1 MINTILIVDDEESIR
16 RNLKTYLVS
25 QGFNVEIAA
34 DGKSG
39 LEICRSRHVD
49 LVLLDLKL
57 PDMSGLEVLTQIKAI
72 SPGLAVII
80 ITAYGDVRTAVE
92 AIKLKADNFVL
103 KPIELASL
111 TVIVNNCLENYA
123 RRMETQYLREKLSRM
138 EGQETYYRLRQ
149 PEEIYQGIRLLSEKS
164 SVNVLILGETGTG
177 KGMIARII
185 HDLSDRRQKAFV
197 DLNCAGLSE
206 NLLESELFG
215 HEAGAFTDAR
225 NQKRGLL
232 EVAAGGSVFLDE
244 IGDLSLLVQAK
255 LLKVIEE
262 KSFRRLGGVVN
273 INADVRIM
281 AASNIDLERAVKE
294 KKFREDLY
302 YRLKVMPLSLPPL
315 RERREDIL
323 VLARIMLEEFT
334 GSLGR
339 SISGFSNEAEG
350 VLYFYSWPGNIRE
363 LRNVVERAVL
373 ICTEGIIQ
381 AQNLPED
388 MRKGQGGR
396 ELTPGN
402 ADLSL
407 EDSEKAHIQNVLK
420 TCQGN
425 HSQAA
430 RILKIHR
437 TTLIKKIKKYKLEQ

>member
-1 MINTILIVDDEESIR
+1 MLNTILIVDDEVLIR
-16 RNLKTYLVS
+16 RNLKTYFAS
-25 QGFNVEIAA
+25 QGFNVETAA
-34 DGKSG
+34 DGTSG
-39 LEICRSRHVD
+39 IEICQSRQVD
-49 LVLLDLKL
+49 VVLLDLKL
-57 PDMSGLEVLTQIKAI
+57 PDLSGLEVLSQIKII
-72 SPGLAVII
+72 SPGTAVII
-80 ITAYGDVRTAVE
+80 ISAYGDVRTAVE

-111 TVIVNNCLENYA
+111 LVIVNNCLENYA
-123 RRMETQYLREKLSRM
+123 WRLEARYLREKFSRM
-138 EGQETYYRLRQ
+138 EGQEAYNKLRQ
-149 PEEIYQGIRLLSEKS
+149 PEEVNRGIRLLSEKS

-177 KGMIARII
+177 KGMVARII
-185 HDLSDRRQKAFV
+185 HDLSDRRERAFV
-197 DLNCAGLSE
+197 DLNCAGLGE

-244 IGDLSLLVQAK
+244 VGDLSPSVQAK

-273 INADVRIM
+273 ISADVRIM
-281 AASNIDLERAVKE
+281 AASNIDLERAVRE

-302 YRLKVMPLSLPPL
+302 YRLKVMPLKLPPL
-315 RERREDIL
+315 RERREDIMPL
-323 VLARIMLEEFT
+323 AGVLLKEFT
-334 GSLGR
+334 VSLGR
-339 SISGFSNEAEG
+339 KISGFSTEAEG
-350 VLYFYSWPGNIRE
+350 VLYYYSWPGNIRE

-381 AQNLPED
+381 AQHLPED
-388 MRKGQGGR
+388 MKKRQGPQG
-396 ELTPGN
+396 LTPGN
-402 ADLSL
+402 ADLSMEDL
-407 EDSEKAHIQNVLK
+407 EKVHIQNVLK

-425 HSQAA
+425 NSQAA

-437 TTLIKKIKKYKLEQ
+437 STLIKKIKKYQLEQ

>member
-1 MINTILIVDDEESIR
+1 MLNTILIVDDEVSIL
-16 RNLKTYLVS
+16 RNLKTYFAS
-25 QGFNVEIAA
+25 QGFGVETAA

-39 LEICRSRHVD
+39 VEICRNLQVD
-49 LVLLDLKL
+49 VVLLDLKL
-57 PDMSGLEVLTQIKAI
+57 PDMSGLEVLTQIKTI
-72 SPGLAVII
+72 SPGTGVII
-80 ITAYGDVRTAVE
+80 ITAFGDVRTAVE

-111 TVIVNNCLENYA
+111 LVIVNNCLENYA
-123 RRMETQYLREKLSRM
+123 RRKEAQYLREKLSRI
-138 EGQETYYRLRQ
+138 EGQETYYKLRQ
-149 PEEIYQGIRLLSEKS
+149 PEEITQGIRLLSEKS

-185 HDLSDRRQKAFV
+185 HDLSDRRERAFV

-225 NQKRGLL
+225 SQKRGLL

-244 IGDLSLLVQAK
+244 VGDLSPSVQAK

-281 AASNIDLERAVKE
+281 AASNIDLESAVQD

-302 YRLKVMPLSLPPL
+302 YRLKVMPLKLPPL
-315 RERREDIL
+315 RERREDIMP
-323 VLARIMLEEFT
+323 LAGVMLEEFT
-334 GSLGR
+334 VLLGR
-339 SISGFSNEAEG
+339 NISGFSTEAEG
-350 VLYFYSWPGNIRE
+350 VLYYYSWPGNIRE

-381 AQNLPED
+381 AQHLPED

-396 ELTPGN
+396 EPIPGN

-407 EDSEKAHIQNVLK
+407 EDSEKIHIQNVLK
-420 TCQGN
+420 TCRGN

-437 TTLIKKIKKYKLEQ
+437 STLIKKIRKYQLE

>member
-1 MINTILIVDDEESIR
+1 MLNTILIVDDEDSIR
-16 RNLKTYLVS
+16 RNLKTYFAS
-25 QGFNVEIAA
+25 QGFNVETAA

-39 LEICRSRHVD
+39 IEICRSRQVD
-49 LVLLDLKL
+49 VALLDLKL
-57 PDMSGLEVLTQIKAI
+57 PDMSGLEVLSQIKTIA
-72 SPGLAVII
+72 PGLAVII
-80 ITAYGDVRTAVE
+80 ITAFGDVRTAVE

-111 TVIVNNCLENYA
+111 LVIVNNCLENYA
-123 RRMETQYLREKLSRM
+123 RRKEAQYLREKLSKL
-138 EGQETYYRLRQ
+138 EGLEKFYKLRQ
-149 PEEIYQGIRLLSEKS
+149 PEEVYQGIRLLSEKS

-185 HDLSDRRQKAFV
+185 HDSSDRRGKAFV
-197 DLNCAGLSE
+197 DINCAGLSE

-225 NQKRGLL
+225 SQKRGLL

-244 IGDLSLLVQAK
+244 IGDLSPSVQAK

-273 INADVRIM
+273 ISADVRIM
-281 AASNIDLERAVKE
+281 AASNIDLGKAVRE
-294 KKFREDLY
+294 NKFREDLY
-302 YRLKVMPLSLPPL
+302 YRLKVMPLWLPPL
-315 RERREDIL
+315 RERRDDIPA
-323 VLARIMLEEFT
+323 LARIMLEEFT

-339 SISGFSNEAEG
+339 SISGFSTEAEG
-350 VLYFYSWPGNIRE
+350 VLCYYSWPGNIRE
-363 LRNVVERAVL
+363 LRNVIERAVL
-373 ICTEGIIQ
+373 LCTEGIIQ
-381 AQNLPED
+381 AQHLPED
-388 MRKGQGGR
+388 MKKRQVGR
-396 ELTPGN
+396 ELTSGN

-407 EDSEKAHIQNVLK
+407 EDSEKVHIQNVLK

-425 HSQAA
+425 HSLAA

-437 TTLIKKIKKYKLEQ
+437 STLIKKIRKYKLE

>member
-1 MINTILIVDDEESIR
+1 MINSILIIDDEDSIR
-16 RNLKTYLVS
+16 RNLKTYFIS
-25 QGFNVEIAA
+25 QGFNVETAA

-39 LEICRSRHVD
+39 IEICRSRPVD
-49 LVLLDLKL
+49 VVLLDLKL
-57 PDMSGLEVLTQIKAI
+57 PDMPGLEVLSKIKAI
-72 SPGLAVII
+72 SPGLVVII

-111 TVIVNNCLENYA
+111 SVIVNKCLENYA
-123 RRMETQYLREKLSRM
+123 RWMEAQYLREKLSKM
-138 EGQETYYRLRQ
+138 EGLETYNKLRQ
-149 PEEIYQGIRLLSEKS
+149 PEKVYQGIRLLSEKS

-185 HDLSDRRQKAFV
+185 HDLSDRREKAFV

-225 NQKRGLL
+225 TQKRGLL

-244 IGDLSLLVQAK
+244 IGDLSPSVQAK

-281 AASNIDLERAVKE
+281 ATSNIDLERAVKE
-294 KKFREDLY
+294 NKFREDLY
-302 YRLKVMPLSLPPL
+302 YRLKVMPLRLPPL
-315 RERREDIL
+315 RERREDIMP
-323 VLARIMLEEFT
+323 LARIMLEEFKR
-334 GSLGR
+334 SLGR
-339 SISGFSNEAEG
+339 NILGFSNEAEG
-350 VLYFYSWPGNIRE
+350 VLYYYSWPGNIRE
-363 LRNVVERAVL
+363 LRNVIERAVL
-373 ICTEGIIQ
+373 ICDGSVIQ
-381 AQNLPED
+381 PYHLPED
-388 MRKGQGGR
+388 MRKGQGGRR

-420 TCQGN
+420 TRKGN

-437 TTLIKKIKKYKLEQ
+437 STLIKKIKKYKIE

>member
-1 MINTILIVDDEESIR
+1 MINTILIVDDEDSIR
-16 RNLKTYLVS
+16 RNLKTYFVS
-25 QGFNVEIAA
+25 QGFNVETAA

-39 LEICRSRHVD
+39 IEICRSRHVD
-49 LVLLDLKL
+49 IVLLDLKL
-57 PDMSGLEVLTQIKAI
+57 PDLSGLEVLSQIKAI
-72 SPGLAVII
+72 SPGQAVII

-111 TVIVNNCLENYA
+111 LVIVNNCLENYA
-123 RRMETQYLREKLSRM
+123 RRIEAQYLREKLSKL
-138 EGQETYYRLRQ
+138 EGKETYSKLRQ
-149 PEEIYQGIRLLSEKS
+149 PEEIYRGIKLLSEKS

-177 KGMIARII
+177 KGMISRII
-185 HDLSDRRQKAFV
+185 HDLSDRRERAFV

-225 NQKRGLL
+225 SQKRGLL

-244 IGDLSLLVQAK
+244 IGDLSLSVQAK

-281 AASNIDLERAVKE
+281 AASNIDLDEMVKE

-302 YRLKVMPLSLPPL
+302 YRLKVMPLRLPPL

-323 VLARIMLEEFT
+323 PLARIMLEEFNR
-334 GSLGR
+334 SLKHNVSG
-339 SISGFSNEAEG
+339 ISEEAE
-350 VLYFYSWPGNIRE
+350 VLLHSYYWPGNIRE
-363 LRNVVERAVL
+363 LRNIIERAVL
-373 ICTEGIIQ
+373 ICSEGVIQ
-381 AQNLPED
+381 AGHLPEEV
-388 MRKGQGGR
+388 RKRVSSR
-396 ELTPGN
+396 EISTGK

-407 EDSEKAHIQNVLK
+407 EGSEKAHIQNVLK
-420 TCQGN
+420 MCKN
-425 HSQAA
+425 NKSLAA
-430 RILKIHR
+430 KNLGIHR
-437 TTLIKKIKKYKLEQ
+437 TTLVYKLKKYKFE

>member
-1 MINTILIVDDEESIR
+1 MINTILIVDDEVSIL
-16 RNLKTYLVS
+16 RNLKTYFAS
-25 QGFNVEIAA
+25 QGFKVETAA

-39 LEICRSRHVD
+39 IEICRTKPVN

-57 PDMSGLEVLTQIKAI
+57 PDLSGLEVLSQIKAI
-72 SPGLAVII
+72 SPGTGVII
-80 ITAYGDVRTAVE
+80 ISAYGDVRTAVE

-111 TVIVNNCLENYA
+111 LVIVNNCLENYA
-123 RRMETQYLREKLSRM
+123 RRKETQYLREKLSKM
-138 EGQETYYRLRQ
+138 EGLEKFYKLRQ
-149 PEEIYQGIRLLSEKS
+149 PEEISQGIRLLSEKS

-185 HDLSDRRQKAFV
+185 HDSSDRREKAFV
-197 DLNCAGLSE
+197 DINCAGLSE

-225 NQKRGLL
+225 SQKRGLL

-244 IGDLSLLVQAK
+244 VADLSPSVQAK

-262 KSFRRLGGVVN
+262 KTFRRLGGVVN
-273 INADVRIM
+273 ISADVRIM
-281 AASNIDLERAVKE
+281 AASNIDLESAVQE

-302 YRLKVMPLSLPPL
+302 YRLKVMPLKLPPL
-315 RERREDIL
+315 RERREDIMP
-323 VLARIMLEEFT
+323 LAGVMLEEFT
-334 GSLGR
+334 VSLGR
-339 SISGFSNEAEG
+339 NISGFSTEAES

-381 AQNLPED
+381 ARHLPED
-388 MRKGQGGR
+388 MKNGQGGR
-396 ELTPGN
+396 EPIPGN

-407 EDSEKAHIQNVLK
+407 EDSEKVHIQNVLK
-420 TCQGN
+420 TCRGN

-437 TTLIKKIKKYKLEQ
+437 STLIKKIRKYNLE